1 MVIFVLI
8 LRRGFWSVSLH
19 RAVIMLEGKVLW
31 ALFTDVCSAGLKQV
45 VQGDGVWRIRKLE
58 KSHVIEVFKIEESG
72 HGDILSSGFKVWR
85 ESMAGS

>member
-1 MVIFVLI
+1 MF
-8 LRRGFWSVSLH
+8 
-19 RAVIMLEGKVLW
+19 
-31 ALFTDVCSAGLKQV
+31 CSAGLKQV